1 MWGATW
7 ILIMSDNTNS
17 LFTSDILLD
26 GDMDSVPSSEVTGK
40 EYLLDLIQQMNKKM
54 VIPINGYK
62 EIVRFL
68 LNEFDGLPYLNHE
81 LEIIKVKCRYGNPE
95 RTIAKLK
102 EEDNMILPLLTVSQ
116 DSILEDD
123 ARRRFYPVIMNNT
136 YFNEDTQRAE
146 RIVSLCDRPVTI
158 RYNINIWAK
167 YMEDMDQLSQ
177 QVRLRF
183 NPSIQLR
190 TKFSTD
196 SKVFLSAE
204 TNNYAFSLA
213 DREDRIIRK
222 TFVSTVETYVRSP
235 KFRVTSTGEIEEIN
249 IEAGI
254 S

>member
-1 MWGATW
+1 MSEASFTSN
-7 ILIMSDNTNS
+7 ILIDTDLSSIKVSDV
-17 LFTSDILLD
+17 TSQ
-26 GDMDSVPSSEVTGK
+26 
-40 EYLLDLIQQMNKKM
+40 EYMLNLIQQMNKKM

-68 LNEFDGLPYLNHE
+68 LSEFNGLPYMNHE

-95 RTIAKLK
+95 RTVAKLK
-102 EEDNMILPLLTVSQ
+102 EDDNMILPLLTVSQ

-136 YFNEDTQRAE
+136 YFNQDTQRAE
-146 RIVSLCDRPVTI
+146 RIISLCDRPVTI
-158 RYNINIWAK
+158 RYNINIWTK

-183 NPSIQLR
+183 NPSIQLK
-190 TKFSTD
+190 TKFSHD
-196 SKVFLSAE
+196 SKVFLAAE
-204 TNNYAFSLA
+204 TNNYGFSLG

-222 TFVSTVETYVRSP
+222 TFVATVETYIRSP
-235 KFRVTSTGEIEEIN
+235 KFRITSTGKIEQIN